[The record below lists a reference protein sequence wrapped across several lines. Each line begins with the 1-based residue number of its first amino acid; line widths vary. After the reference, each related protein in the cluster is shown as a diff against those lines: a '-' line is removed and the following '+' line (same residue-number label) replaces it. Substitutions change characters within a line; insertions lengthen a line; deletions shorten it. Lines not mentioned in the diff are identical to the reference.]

1 MYTGESFE
9 LEGAAAGAPTD
20 RALARRATVKSYSH
34 PLEAYATKFD
44 FSLRTIKRWI
54 ALGRSQD
61 PDDLPPLDDPAEM
74 AVWWERMRSAGVL
87 KWKVPEV
94 FGVPGVKNEKKGAV
108 NSEQEAA
115 SAQRAGEAASEQAL
129 GFAAALRRA
138 QEAERLAHARWQEE
152 LNRIGVDFD
161 PINEKRRAEAW
172 DRAAKLLESLETKA
186 DKILG
191 RDFCRMEDVEQLVVE
206 RETALRDGLRSMGTR
221 VCTKLGLPAELY
233 TSVVEGIN
241 VELDRVFGH
250 LAAGEGP
257 LFELES

>member
-1 MYTGESFE
+1 VYTEDGFE
-9 LEGAAAGAPTD
+9 LEDAAAGAPSD
-20 RALARRATVKSYSH
+20 RAMARRATVKAYAH
-34 PLEAYATKFD
+34 PLEDYATKFD

-54 ALGRSQD
+54 ALGRSRD
-61 PDDLPPLDDPAEM
+61 PLDLPPLDDSVEM
-74 AVWWERMRSAGVL
+74 AAWWERMRAAGVL

-94 FGVPGVKNEKKGAV
+94 FGVSGLKDAKKGAV
-108 NSEQEAA
+108 NSEQESA
-115 SAQRAGEAASEQAL
+115 SSRRAGEAASEQAL

-152 LNRIGVDFD
+152 LKRDAADFD
-161 PINEKRRAEAW
+161 PVSEKRRAEAW

-191 RDFCRMEDVEQLVVE
+191 RDFCRMEDVEELVVE

-221 VCTKLGLPAELY
+221 VCTKLGLPAEMY
-233 TSVVEGIN
+233 TLVVEGIN